1 MSKGKKLFYVISFAL
16 FVSDIC
22 KHIKMIFLKKLS
34 FINFDIIA
42 TTYENDYVINKCLLF
57 LICISV
63 IYFLNNFIIKS
74 NK

>member
-1 MSKGKKLFYVISFAL
+1 MSKGKKMFYVILFAL

-22 KHIKMIFLKKLS
+22 KHIKMIFVKKLS